1 MIEWFRRRWTEITT
15 QPCPSC
21 GETVL
26 VTEFAPTGEQR
37 KDTWWAG
44 GAIEVECPSCGFC
57 FWVKK

>member
-1 MIEWFRRRWTEITT
+1 MTT

-21 GETVL
+21 GASVA
-26 VTEFAPTGEQR
+26 VTEFTPTGEQR

-44 GAIEVECPSCGFC
+44 AAIEVECPSCGFC